1 MTAPVSQVSFGG
13 VDISGYC
20 TLGESGLNN
29 SYALDPAGHADLYMS
44 DGTLVRQVFFS
55 KQQIIVAGTGTIPPE
70 LRALDLSTTQSLE
83 IPDVEE
89 AGGTRTYS
97 VWATLQEN
105 HSVNASGAGRVG
117 WTLTCRE
124 A

>member
-1 MTAPVSQVSFGG
+1 MTTPTSQVTFGG

-20 TLGESGLNN
+20 TLGAGGLQVAY
-29 SYALDPAGHADLYMS
+29 SLAPAGHTDLNMS

-55 KQQIIVAGTGTIPPE
+55 KQQIIVTGAGTVPPE
-70 LRALDLSTTQSLE
+70 LRALDLETTKSLTV
-83 IPDVEE
+83 PDAEE
-89 AGGTRTYS
+89 VGGTKTYT
-97 VWATLQEN
+97 VWGTLQEN
-105 HSVNASGAGRVG
+105 HNINASGAGRVG